1 MRLVVKVGTSTIAYP
16 TGHLNIRRVEMLCKV
31 LSDIANAGN
40 DVILVSSG
48 AIGVGAGKLG
58 MMGRPPDMPTK
69 QAAAAIGQSEL
80 MYEYDKIFSEYNHTV
95 AQILLTAE
103 DVEEP
108 QRCANFRSTIFRL
121 LELHAIPIINEN
133 DTVATAEIALGDNDT
148 LGAIVASV
156 IRADL
161 LVLMSDIDGLYS
173 ADPNLHP
180 DARFIAEVEEITPEI
195 EALAGGT
202 EYKFGT
208 GGMRT
213 KVHAAHIA
221 TEHGTDMVI
230 MSGRHPD
237 LLYDL
242 LEGKPVGTRFFAKKE
257 NDTL

>member
-173 ADPNLHP
+173 LIPTCTRMPASLRKLRRLRRKSRRLPA
-180 DARFIAEVEEITPEI
+180 ARNISSEPAACARKYTPRILRRSMEP
-195 EALAGGT
+195 T
-202 EYKFGT
+202 W
-208 GGMRT
+208 
-213 KVHAAHIA
+213 
-221 TEHGTDMVI
+221 
-230 MSGRHPD
+230 SS
-237 LLYDL
+237 
-242 LEGKPVGTRFFAKKE
+242 
-257 NDTL
+257 